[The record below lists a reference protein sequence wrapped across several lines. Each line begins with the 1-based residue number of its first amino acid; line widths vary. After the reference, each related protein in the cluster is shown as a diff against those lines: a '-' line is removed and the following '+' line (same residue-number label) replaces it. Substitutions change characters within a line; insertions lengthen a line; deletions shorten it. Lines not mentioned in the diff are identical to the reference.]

1 MEFEALYGRLYPA
14 LLRYV
19 YRLTGR
25 RDVAEDVAQEAFV
38 RLWAHPLTDEAEA
51 KRWLFTVAL
60 NLVRDAERRRRRHE
74 RLRLRWAPRVD
85 PPDDEVER
93 GEAVA
98 RVQRALAE
106 LSPRERAMLL
116 MREEG
121 FRYDEI
127 ASAVGVAPGS
137 VGPLLARAVR
147 RFREAYRRSAGAPPP
162 VPEDDAR
169 TRADRAPG

>member
-1 MEFEALYGRLYPA
+1 VEFEALYGRLYPA

-60 NLVRDAERRRRRHE
+60 NLVRDGERRRRRQD

-85 PPDDEVER
+85 PPDEEVER
-93 GEAVA
+93 GETVA
-98 RVQRALAE
+98 HVQRALAQ
-106 LSPRERAMLL
+106 LAPRERAMLL

-121 FRYDEI
+121 FRYEEI
-127 ASAVGVAPGS
+127 AASVGVAPGS

-147 RFREAYRRSAGAPPP
+147 RCREAYRRGVGAPPQAD
-162 VPEDDAR
+162 EDDAGR
-169 TRADRAPG
+169 RADQAPG